1 MCGECGLWPSW
12 DRGII
17 YKCVSMWRGRPG
29 DILRGLASHTRV
41 IIVTRESWG
50 PQTGPAAPI
59 NITISQSPL
68 LIKLFPPS
76 SWRMIMSQSN
86 VILFLPSIVDNCYLP
101 NGPVT
106 VDVRKIFQVLTVFLW
121 MWAEPWLAGFNLV
134 NLDSNWH
141 NLCFRHLIVTEQDE
155 VQKNKKCLHVSLTNF

>member
-86 VILFLPSIVDNCYLP
+86 VILFLPSIVIVIYRLDQLP
-101 NGPVT
+101 LTLGKYFKSWLFFSKCELSRGLLGLILSIWTQIGIIYVSVT
-106 VDVRKIFQVLTVFLW
+106 
-121 MWAEPWLAGFNLV
+121 WL
-134 NLDSNWH
+134 
-141 NLCFRHLIVTEQDE
+141 
-155 VQKNKKCLHVSLTNF
+155 

>member
-76 SWRMIMSQSN
+76 SWGMIMSQSN
-86 VILFLPSIVDNCYLP
+86 VILFLPSIVIVIYRLDQLP
-101 NGPVT
+101 LTLGKYFKSWLFFSECELSRGLLGLILSIWTQIGIIYVSVT
-106 VDVRKIFQVLTVFLW
+106 
-121 MWAEPWLAGFNLV
+121 WL
-134 NLDSNWH
+134 
-141 NLCFRHLIVTEQDE
+141 
-155 VQKNKKCLHVSLTNF
+155 